1 MSDLFRISAI
11 RGYIA
16 NKDIK
21 KGTLILSETPQC
33 LAIGS
38 PSLLQ
43 LSYNPVEILLGEGK
57 KFASSIVSSFG
68 RMSKRD
74 QKDFLKLPNRFND
87 LKSHPESAV
96 QLKYFRSLLKET
108 DCVYEEVDEED
119 LEIVCIYATNSIL
132 FESEGVPIKISQFH
146 HSCWPNAYVTYQDRH
161 FEVRTIAKIK
171 AGQEISINRTP
182 CSLLSNLLPKPM
194 RVQIL
199 KSLLHRICT
208 CNFCQNTEN
217 DRGLLDER
225 QNFKLSCHTA
235 WFYLAFFPM
244 QTNHKILE
252 ASRLKTLIVGAIS
265 IQQNL
270 IS

>member
-1 MSDLFRISAI
+1 MRNCEFIPNRSKMSDLFSISAI

-57 KFASSIVSSFG
+57 KFASSILSSFG
-68 RMSKRD
+68 RMSKGD
-74 QKDFLKLPNRFND
+74 QEDFLKLPNRFND

-96 QLKYFRSLLKET
+96 QLKYFGSLLKET

-146 HSCWPNAYVTYQDRH
+146 HSCWPNAYVSYQDHH

-199 KSLLHRICT
+199 KSLLHCICT
-208 CNFCQNTEN
+208 CNFCKNTEN
-217 DRGLLDER
+217 DLGLLDER
-225 QNFKLSCHTA
+225 QNFKLSCPTA
-235 WFYLAFFPM
+235 WIYLSFFPCK
-244 QTNHKILE
+244 QTTKFWKLQD
-252 ASRLKTLIVGAIS
+252 LKH
-265 IQQNL
+265 
-270 IS
+270 

>member
-1 MSDLFRISAI
+1 M
-11 RGYIA
+11 
-16 NKDIK
+16 
-21 KGTLILSETPQC
+21 
-33 LAIGS
+33 
-38 PSLLQ
+38 
-43 LSYNPVEILLGEGK
+43 
-57 KFASSIVSSFG
+57 
-68 RMSKRD
+68 
-74 QKDFLKLPNRFND
+74 
-87 LKSHPESAV
+87 
-96 QLKYFRSLLKET
+96 
-108 DCVYEEVDEED
+108 DEED

-199 KSLLHRICT
+199 KSLLHRFCT

-225 QNFKLSCHTA
+225 QNFNLSCPTA

-244 QTNHKILE
+244 QTNDKILE

-270 IS
+270 I